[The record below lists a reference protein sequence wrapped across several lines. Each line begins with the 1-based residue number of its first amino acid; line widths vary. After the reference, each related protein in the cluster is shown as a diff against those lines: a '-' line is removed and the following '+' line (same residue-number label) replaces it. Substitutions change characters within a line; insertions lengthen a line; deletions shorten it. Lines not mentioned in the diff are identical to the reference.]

1 MILDA
6 SAVVALRS
14 AHDRHAERAVALVVG
29 ARGLVV
35 HPVTLA
41 SASSSPPAPDRYV
54 LALAEQLGEQLATFD
69 DGLRSEA
76 AARGVET
83 AG

>member
-6 SAVVALRS
+6 SVVVALRS
-14 AHDRHAERAVALVVG
+14 AHDRHAERAAALVVG

-41 SASSSPPAPDRYV
+41 ECLVVPARGGEGAGGTAPRGRPLQWLAGGSA
-54 LALAEQLGEQLATFD
+54 ELGERL
-69 DGLRSEA
+69 
-76 AARGVET
+76 
-83 AG
+83 